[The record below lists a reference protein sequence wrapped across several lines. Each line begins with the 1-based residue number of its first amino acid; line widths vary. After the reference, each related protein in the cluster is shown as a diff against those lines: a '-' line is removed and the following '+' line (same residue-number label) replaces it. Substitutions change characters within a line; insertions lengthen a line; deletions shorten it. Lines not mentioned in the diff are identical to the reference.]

1 MKWRREKAYGAAFLV
16 FSLLDALTTWVG
28 VQRGF
33 SEANPIVASRL
44 SDPAL
49 FFGSFALFTTLGLLV
64 IFASSYMSR
73 FSRAFGYFP
82 PLFILMRA
90 LPVFNNAYLLA
101 GRNSAFLS
109 LPAGFLILPLAK
121 NSGKLLSSPTKS

>member
-1 MKWRREKAYGAAFLV
+1 MEKRKSLWGAAFLV

-28 VQRGF
+28 VQRGGF

-82 PLFILMRA
+82 PLFILMRHC
-90 LPVFNNAYLLA
+90 
-101 GRNSAFLS
+101 
-109 LPAGFLILPLAK
+109 
-121 NSGKLLSSPTKS
+121 LSSTTHTFSQEGTLCSYRFQQAF